1 MSCRISLLPR
11 ERDVEQRYGRI
22 ATDATLEHLSGSM
35 TDSLLPIAVLP
46 RLMAIEGAPGQVAPN
61 DDPWYAM
68 ERW

>member
-1 MSCRISLLPR
+1 
-11 ERDVEQRYGRI
+11 
-22 ATDATLEHLSGSM
+22 M